1 MENKPLLNVEYLAL
15 KKLKVY
21 RESIFRFL
29 FRSTMASMFI
39 GFGIIV
45 AFKSGHLFNT
55 DHSPFAYPLAAITF
69 AVAILLIA
77 YGGADLFLGNIFYFA
92 YTAIKGKIKWPEVIL
107 IWLTTYIGN
116 ILGAVCFALLI
127 HLTGLYNDPT
137 VKWISTCMHQ
147 QANHLIESF

>member
-45 AFKSGHLFNT
+45 AFKSGHLFNA

-116 ILGAVCFALLI
+116 LLGAACFALLI